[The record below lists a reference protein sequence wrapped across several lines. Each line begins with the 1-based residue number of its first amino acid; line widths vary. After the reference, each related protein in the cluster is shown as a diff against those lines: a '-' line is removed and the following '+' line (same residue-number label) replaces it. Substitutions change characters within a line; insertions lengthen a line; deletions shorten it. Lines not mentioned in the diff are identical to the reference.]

1 MTTTVHSAM
10 KDNQHKALRGV
21 ALVLG
26 VLVYLAG
33 LIYAGVR
40 SYDLFARTV
49 PPDLLPLAVLGIL
62 ALELSALGLPLAVH
76 YWTAPGVQRMAALGF
91 YLLDLL
97 LIVANSILDAAQRSG
112 TVLPDFMWAYGTFA
126 VPALPVLCMAG
137 WALLY
142 ALDPASKERDMT
154 MAVQAAT
161 REALMGQVIEAT
173 KGLDITSAVQDAAEK
188 AARALV
194 GETLGRQPA
203 APRLAPPSQAP
214 AAPVAQYAAQQEPAP
229 VVAAPRRHSNGTGA
243 APGK

>member
-1 MTTTVHSAM
+1 MTTTTVHSAM
-10 KDNQHKALRGV
+10 KDNQHKALRGL

-33 LIYAGVR
+33 LVYAGVR
-40 SYDLFARTV
+40 SYDLFVRTV

-76 YWTAPGVQRMAALGF
+76 YWTAPGAQRYTALGF
-91 YLLDLL
+91 YGLDLA

-112 TVLPDFMWAYGTFA
+112 TVLPDFLLAYGTFA
-126 VPALPVLCMAG
+126 VPALPVACMAG

-142 ALDPASKERDMT
+142 ALDPASRERDMT

-173 KGLDITSAVQDAAEK
+173 KGLDITAAVQDAAER

-194 GETLGRQPA
+194 GETLGRTPAPPRLGPPGPAQA
-203 APRLAPPSQAP
+203 APA
-214 AAPVAQYAAQQEPAP
+214 AQYAAEQEPAP
-229 VVAAPRRHSNGTGA
+229 VVTARRHSNGAA